1 LFGRGSPYRLRLPR
15 KVNEVF
21 YSAEFGN
28 SDGDGE
34 AKVSIY
40 ESDSVKEFLENI
52 VMIYNPSKNTTDKE
66 INMKYST
73 NLLSINK
80 VYNQFIEELL
90 EASSNLILSKNQKI
104 DPMFYKYLKDKV
116 GVMLWNQYTYP

>member
-1 LFGRGSPYRLRLPR
+1 MFGRGSQYRLRLPR

-73 NLLSINK
+73 NFLSINK

>member
-1 LFGRGSPYRLRLPR
+1 
-15 KVNEVF
+15 
-21 YSAEFGN
+21 
-28 SDGDGE
+28 
-34 AKVSIY
+34 
-40 ESDSVKEFLENI
+40 
-52 VMIYNPSKNTTDKE
+52 MIYNPSKNTTDKE